1 MIRIAIGLGGNLGD
15 RQGHLERA
23 VHALGALGHGLRLAS
38 LYETPPVGPPQPD
51 YLNSAL
57 SLLTALSPEEV
68 LARALEIER
77 SEGRVRA
84 QRWGPRTLDLDL
96 LAGIDALG
104 TPLAVHSPSLDLP
117 HPELLHRGFAL
128 APLLEVLPELEAEL
142 APALARVG
150 GPPPRVGLAQAG
162 GKGWTPTE
170 RRK

>member
-1 MIRIAIGLGGNLGD
+1 VIRIAIGLGGNLGD

-96 LAGIDALG
+96 LDYHGLVRRPPAR
-104 TPLAVHSPSLDLP
+104 PVLP
-117 HPELLHRGFAL
+117 HPGIAERIFVL
-128 APLLEVLPELEAEL
+128 APLAEI
-142 APALARVG
+142 APHWRHPLTRRTACQMLRRLDPSGEG
-150 GPPPRVGLAQAG
+150 GLL
-162 GKGWTPTE
+162 
-170 RRK
+170 